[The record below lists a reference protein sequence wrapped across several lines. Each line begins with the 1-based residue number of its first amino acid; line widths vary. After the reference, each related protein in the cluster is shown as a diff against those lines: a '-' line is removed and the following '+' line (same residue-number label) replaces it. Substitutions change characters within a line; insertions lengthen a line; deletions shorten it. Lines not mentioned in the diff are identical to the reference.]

1 MKIVLFREKV
11 AATNLKDCF
20 PDYDGPNEYESAIAF
35 IQSTFNNLFNK
46 AVANRFTKEI
56 PEREKHRAFETSD
69 VEDVL
74 TIEEDASTCASGSTF
89 DRALYVHKTC
99 ATDRQQM
106 HFISDVVYD
115 MILGSSV
122 NVLFV

>member
-1 MKIVLFREKV
+1 M
-11 AATNLKDCF
+11 N
-20 PDYDGPNEYESAIAF
+20 G
-35 IQSTFNNLFNK
+35 
-46 AVANRFTKEI
+46 I
-56 PEREKHRAFETSD
+56 PERDKYKYFEPSE
-69 VEDVL
+69 VEDL
-74 TIEEDASTCASGSTF
+74 HTIEEDASTYASASTV

>member
-1 MKIVLFREKV
+1 M
-11 AATNLKDCF
+11 TNRYTNGF
-20 PDYDGPNEYESAIAF
+20 
-35 IQSTFNNLFNK
+35 
-46 AVANRFTKEI
+46 
-56 PEREKHRAFETSD
+56 PERDKYQCFENSE
-69 VEDVL
+69 VEDVQ